1 LTTKKTLDRRIPSLD
16 GLRAVSIALVIAS
29 HFNTV
34 PIPGL
39 RHLEYGNFGVRVFF
53 VISGFLITTLL
64 LQERADTGSISLRYF
79 YARRF
84 ARIMPAY
91 WGYLAVIALLIPAG
105 AVAAEYRDFAP
116 AFFYLTNYA
125 KVGVALAATWSLSVE
140 EQFYL
145 IWPSVLRLTGM
156 RRAILVCVAALIVAP
171 AFRVLSD
178 LGLWPTNP
186 REAFECVCDALASGC
201 LLAILR
207 RPLWEFAAYRRFVS
221 SPYALLTLLVVLAGL
236 AVNRS
241 TLMLDAVGI
250 TALNVSIAI
259 AIDNLMRRPSSV
271 VGKALNST
279 PLVWTGT
286 LSYSLYLWQQPFT
299 DSPLPFLVKISGTL
313 GCACASYYWLERPL
327 RRSVNAHCRS
337 RLRRTSGE

>member
-1 LTTKKTLDRRIPSLD
+1 M
-16 GLRAVSIALVIAS
+16 AS

-34 PIPGL
+34 PLPGL
-39 RHLEYGNFGVRVFF
+39 QRLEYGNLGVRVFF
-53 VISGFLITTLL
+53 VISGFLITSLL
-64 LQERADTGSISLRYF
+64 LKERADTGSISLKYF
-79 YARRF
+79 YVRRF

-145 IWPSVLRLTGM
+145 IWPSVLRVAGM
-156 RRAILVCVAALIVAP
+156 RTATLVCVAVLLVAP

-178 LGLWPTNP
+178 LGVWPTNS

-207 RPLWEFAAYRRFVS
+207 RSLWEFAAYRRLVG
-221 SPYALLTLLVVLAGL
+221 SPYALLIPLAVLAGL
-236 AVNRS
+236 AVNPS

-250 TALNVSIAI
+250 TTLNVSIAI
-259 AIDNLMRRPSSV
+259 AIDNLMRRPRSV

-279 PLVWTGT
+279 PLIWMGT

-299 DSPLPFLVKISGTL
+299 DSPLPILVKIAGAL
-313 GCACASYYWLERPL
+313 GCACASYYGLERPL
-327 RRSVNAHCRS
+327 RRRVNALCRS
-337 RLRRTSGE
+337 RLRRTSVQ